1 MTVMQTRRLHRT
13 ALAAAALLAVAS
25 PALAQYDRDGKY
37 VPSPMGVPADPYAKP
52 IPNYSGKPGAGIG
65 TPVWPRVQPYQQPN
79 ALAPRPEVP
88 ITRRPSNTLP
98 VPISVDECEE
108 GWSKSTRVPRVEFN
122 RRCRVIL
129 RQKR

>member
-1 MTVMQTRRLHRT
+1 MSNRWLHRVAAAVLT
-13 ALAAAALLAVAS
+13 AAVPALAQ

-37 VPSPMGVPADPYAKP
+37 VPSPLGVPADPYAKP
-52 IPNYSGKPGAGIG
+52 IPNYSGKPGAAIG
-65 TPVWPRVQPYQQPN
+65 TPVWPRIEPYQQPN

-88 ITRRPSNTLP
+88 ITRRPSNSLP
-98 VPISVDECEE
+98 VPISVDQCEE

-129 RQKR
+129 RKQR

>member
-1 MTVMQTRRLHRT
+1 MLDMPTRSLHRSVIALI
-13 ALAAAALLAVAS
+13 ALATTAV
-25 PALAQYDRDGKY
+25 PGLAQYDRDGKY

-52 IPNYSGKPGAGIG
+52 IPNYSGKPGAVIG
-65 TPVWPRVQPYQQPN
+65 TPSGPRIAPYQQPN

-98 VPISVDECEE
+98 VALTVEQCED
-108 GWSKSTRVPRVEFN
+108 GWSNSTRIPRVEFN

-129 RQKR
+129 RKR